1 MDYFYYNGSVTRA
14 QFDVEML
21 HVVRRYF
28 DFVFLSKFSVK
39 KSLLIYKNVKNP
51 RGGLGG
57 PPMFVACQSISVVV
71 IELWAVEA
79 FCLTP
84 VIA

>member
-1 MDYFYYNGSVTRA
+1 VSTFSYGA
-14 QFDVEML
+14 
-21 HVVRRYF
+21 
-28 DFVFLSKFSVK
+28 FVS
-39 KSLLIYKNVKNP
+39 P

-57 PPMFVACQSISVVV
+57 PPSFVACKSISVVV

-84 VIA
+84 VIACLFFVAGVLSVRYLHLQHLQVTLVILLNVIWYDM